1 MARPYSGMRRRTIVA
16 SQPSR
21 SRENALGDI
30 MKGFS
35 RGFSSTYDPTGVA
48 GTSVDGFINTDLI
61 EKELEGVFGA
71 NPELLELL
79 RRLGK

>member
-1 MARPYSGMRRRTIVA
+1 
-16 SQPSR
+16 
-21 SRENALGDI
+21 

-71 NPELLELL
+71 NPEFLELL